1 MENID
6 ITSQKQVDFELEKYR
21 NAVLCAKKQKV
32 TILIVD
38 DLELS
43 RAILKG
49 IFKDDFIILE
59 AQNGKQA
66 IDVIEN
72 NEGIDLILLDMDM
85 PVMDG
90 KTFLTTRQ
98 DDPKLK
104 SIPVIVI
111 TADDNVKAQADT
123 INLDVED
130 YIVKPFVSEVVLKR
144 VNHVLDSKKMVGR
157 MLDEYRLDNA
167 TAVKNFQ
174 KDIKNINNYNE
185 EITQLRNDN
194 K

>member
-1 MENID
+1 MKYKFEGRKRYKTSNHASADRYMLKKLLQVFAVVAVIIGFIVF
-6 ITSQKQVDFELEKYR
+6 ITVFMTHQKDNDNY
-21 NAVLCAKKQKV
+21 
-32 TILIVD
+32 I
-38 DLELS
+38 S
-43 RAILKG
+43 RALASRM
-49 IFKDDFIILE
+49 L
-59 AQNGKQA
+59 
-66 IDVIEN
+66 V
-72 NEGIDLILLDMDM
+72 LLDMDM

>member
-1 MENID
+1 M
-6 ITSQKQVDFELEKYR
+6 
-21 NAVLCAKKQKV
+21 
-32 TILIVD
+32 
-38 DLELS
+38 
-43 RAILKG
+43 
-49 IFKDDFIILE
+49 
-59 AQNGKQA
+59 
-66 IDVIEN
+66 
-72 NEGIDLILLDMDM
+72 ILLDMDM